1 MAADNNIF
9 EGMTIHGGPRY
20 VLSRGRLLAEGSTYV
35 GETGKGIRQKSAPFR
50 PIAL

>member
-1 MAADNNIF
+1 MAADNSIF
-9 EGMTIHGGPRY
+9 EGMTVHGRPRY
-20 VLSRGRLLAEGSTYV
+20 VLSRGRVLVDGDAYV